1 MAEYKRSRIPLYIS
15 ALLVFLG
22 ILGHTVGTVIYFL
35 DMSEYYRGYS
45 LSYKIESFMIE
56 WLGRWVFEC
65 LENPLWCLPTVAVL
79 FQIVWLINHIIHKGS
94 ERKYGDSEKRK
105 KSESKVRNVL
115 FALSFLPITLIL
127 LYSVYCSFA
136 GYQTG
141 LFNTH
146 TVYGSEAF
154 SEAFLWTCLMLLM
167 IPVLPLMLVWQIV
180 YIVRK
185 IGKK

>member
-1 MAEYKRSRIPLYIS
+1 MAGDERSKTPLYIS

-94 ERKYGDSEKRK
+94 EKKYGDSEKRK
-105 KSESKVRNVL
+105 KSESKVRAVL

-127 LYSVYCSFA
+127 LYSVYCSFPA
-136 GYQTG
+136 IRPDYSIPIRSTAQRRSAR
-141 LFNTH
+141 LF
-146 TVYGSEAF
+146 YGR
-154 SEAFLWTCLMLLM
+154 
-167 IPVLPLMLVWQIV
+167 V
-180 YIVRK
+180 
-185 IGKK
+185 